1 MSRQIV
7 AGIDIG
13 TSITR
18 VVIAEAVFEG
28 GHPAPRIIASGAAE
42 TRGLERGYV
51 KDIAEATQSIR
62 AAVDKAEK
70 GVGTKIRRAY
80 VSFGG
85 LGLASITA
93 TGSVV
98 ITRADLEITER
109 DIQLALET
117 AEALIPPAVSINKRI
132 INTIPIEYKID
143 GKPAWGNPLGL
154 KAHKLE
160 AKALFITCLE
170 RHLANLIKAVEEA
183 DIEVV
188 DVVAAPIAA
197 SFVTVSK
204 RERRVGCLL
213 VNIGAETMSVI
224 TFENGN
230 PISLEVFP
238 VGGED
243 FTNDIALGLRISL
256 EEAETAKLG
265 GFSRVSFPKKKLDE
279 IVAARLSD
287 CFELIERHLKIIG
300 RDELLPAGI
309 ILAGGNSKIPGLKA
323 FAEEALHLPSSIA
336 EIHFGGT
343 DKGKIKDNGWATAC
357 GLVVLGFNSDGRKSI
372 VSIDSGEKIVKKIS
386 RWFAQF
392 LP

>member
-18 VVIAEAVFEG
+18 VVIAEAVLEG

-85 LGLASITA
+85 LGLSSITA

-170 RHLANLIKAVEEA
+170 RHLANLIKAVEE
-183 DIEVV
+183 
-188 DVVAAPIAA
+188 
-197 SFVTVSK
+197 
-204 RERRVGCLL
+204 
-213 VNIGAETMSVI
+213 
-224 TFENGN
+224 
-230 PISLEVFP
+230 
-238 VGGED
+238 
-243 FTNDIALGLRISL
+243 
-256 EEAETAKLG
+256 
-265 GFSRVSFPKKKLDE
+265 
-279 IVAARLSD
+279 
-287 CFELIERHLKIIG
+287 
-300 RDELLPAGI
+300 
-309 ILAGGNSKIPGLKA
+309 
-323 FAEEALHLPSSIA
+323 
-336 EIHFGGT
+336 
-343 DKGKIKDNGWATAC
+343 
-357 GLVVLGFNSDGRKSI
+357 
-372 VSIDSGEKIVKKIS
+372 
-386 RWFAQF
+386 
-392 LP
+392 